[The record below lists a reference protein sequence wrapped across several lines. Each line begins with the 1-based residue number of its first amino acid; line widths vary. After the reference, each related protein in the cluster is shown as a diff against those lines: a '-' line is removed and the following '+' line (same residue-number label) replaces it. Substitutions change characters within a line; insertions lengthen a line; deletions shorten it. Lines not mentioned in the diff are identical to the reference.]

1 MKKTNTTNTAV
12 ITVKSLLAEAAKA
25 ENQNAEMFHELW
37 ESGKRNLSRDDQSKL
52 WEGLKQFGV
61 KRFAGKKYLADH
73 PEAKASTPNWAG
85 KKSEGATES
94 KPEKKSTK
102 KSEKL
107 TAEAPTPE
115 KKSTKKSAPKA
126 PATTEDA
133 LARIFAE
140 LQSINTRLG
149 AIEKQLA
156 E

>member
-102 KSEKL
+102 KS
-107 TAEAPTPE
+107 
-115 KKSTKKSAPKA
+115 APKA